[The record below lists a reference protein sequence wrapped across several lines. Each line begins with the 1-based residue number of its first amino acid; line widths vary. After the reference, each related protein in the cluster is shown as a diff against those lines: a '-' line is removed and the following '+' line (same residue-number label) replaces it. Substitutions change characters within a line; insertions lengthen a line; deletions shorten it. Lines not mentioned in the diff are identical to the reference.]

1 MQLLRRTL
9 PTMEEPAR
17 ELTEGVLA
25 RQSDLLRRFSALIEH
40 RVVAKR
46 IRCHGDLHLGQV
58 LFTGRDFL
66 IIDFEGEPARSLSD
80 RRAKRTPMRDVAGM
94 LRSFHYATFTALFDQ
109 SARGVVE
116 AGSDA
121 ARELEAWGRAWCDGV
136 SAAFLGAY
144 LETAGEAPWIPRDE
158 QGLAI
163 LLDTSLLEKAVY
175 ELSYELNNR
184 PLWVPVALV
193 GLRDLLDQDLVTA
206 GIAGAE

>member
-1 MQLLRRTL
+1 
-9 PTMEEPAR
+9 
-17 ELTEGVLA
+17 
-25 RQSDLLRRFSALIEH
+25 
-40 RVVAKR
+40 
-46 IRCHGDLHLGQV
+46 
-58 LFTGRDFL
+58 
-66 IIDFEGEPARSLSD
+66 
-80 RRAKRTPMRDVAGM
+80 
-94 LRSFHYATFTALFDQ
+94 
-109 SARGVVE
+109 
-116 AGSDA
+116 
-121 ARELEAWGRAWCDGV
+121 V